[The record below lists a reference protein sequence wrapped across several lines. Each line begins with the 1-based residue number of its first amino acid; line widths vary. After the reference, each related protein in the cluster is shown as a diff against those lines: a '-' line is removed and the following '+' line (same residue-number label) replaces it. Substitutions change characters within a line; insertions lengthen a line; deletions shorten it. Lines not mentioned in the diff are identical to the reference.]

1 MKVLGHTKSAPLIK
15 EMLEHETEHLKKFEE
30 LLVQYD
36 VRPTVLVPLWR
47 LAGFTLGA
55 GCNAVMKL
63 LGRDQSGQ
71 VVDQICRGGYL
82 LMRKITEKLDCF
94 EEAASSDVSI
104 VSYACS
110 SP

>member
-47 LAGFTLGA
+47 LTGFTLGA
-55 GCNAVMKL
+55 GCSL
-63 LGRDQSGQ
+63 LGIKELINLHVMFYR
-71 VVDQICRGGYL
+71 Y
-82 LMRKITEKLDCF
+82 
-94 EEAASSDVSI
+94 SI
-104 VSYACS
+104 VAFVN
-110 SP
+110 